1 MLHFPVNS
9 VEFFRGPFFA
19 EHFRWLLL
27 HDHVRI
33 TLMVYESNISMVYK
47 YSIFLKKFLFSSLCT
62 EVTLKIIFCVENELW
77 CSEITKCNCK
87 MQCLIGN
94 RFTRPNSS
102 SNLFWLWIKINYKI
116 CQRVLLFPF
125 CIYIMNPKGSS
136 TIFSG
141 SDNVWSAKKHCQSLR
156 YSFIYICIYCC
167 LKSKA
172 LLRYYATLCIP
183 FSGSHSF

>member
-1 MLHFPVNS
+1 
-9 VEFFRGPFFA
+9 
-19 EHFRWLLL
+19 
-27 HDHVRI
+27 
-33 TLMVYESNISMVYK
+33 MVYK
-47 YSIFLKKFLFSSLCT
+47 YSMFLKKFLFSCLCT
-62 EVTLKIIFCVENELW
+62 EITLKIIFCVENELW
-77 CSEITKCNCK
+77 YLTKCNCK
-87 MQCLIGN
+87 MQCLIWN

-102 SNLFWLWIKINYKI
+102 SNLLWLWIKINYKI

-141 SDNVWSAKKHCQSLR
+141 SDNVWFAKKHCQSLR
-156 YSFIYICIYCC
+156 DSFIYLCIYCC